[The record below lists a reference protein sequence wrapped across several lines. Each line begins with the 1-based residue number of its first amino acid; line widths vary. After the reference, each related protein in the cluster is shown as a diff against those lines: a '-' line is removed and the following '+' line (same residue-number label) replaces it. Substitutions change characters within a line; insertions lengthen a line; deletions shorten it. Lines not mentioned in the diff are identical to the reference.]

1 MQTLTGIDLS
11 HHNGRGNWVKVKANG
26 VQISFAYIKATQGVG
41 YKDPACISHATG
53 ATGVG
58 IKVGYYHFASLNN
71 NLDPVKDAADEAA
84 WFHSVIKT
92 LPSFQ
97 LVPVLDIETND
108 KKLTTLQVQQW
119 LNSFLHVIKK
129 LGHDRIALYSYK
141 PFLDENLPANH
152 TFGNLPLW
160 IAQHRSIAQPLLPRG
175 WNNYALWQYSNKG
188 KVDGINGSCDLN
200 RTLETNFENGLL
212 I

>member
-1 MQTLTGIDLS
+1 MQTLAGIDLS
-11 HHNGRGNWVKVKANG
+11 HHNGRGNWVKINENA
-26 VQISFAYIKATQGVG
+26 VQITYVYIKATQGVG
-41 YKDPACISHATG
+41 YRDPGCMSHATG

-71 NLDPVKDAADEAA
+71 NLDPVKDAADEAT
-84 WFHSVIKT
+84 WFDSVIKT

-97 LVPVLDIETND
+97 LVPVLGIVAND

-119 LNSFLHVIKK
+119 INSFLLVMKK
-129 LGHDRIALYSYK
+129 LGHDRIMLYSGK

-152 TFGNLPLW
+152 SFGNLPLW
-160 IAQHRSIAQPLLPRG
+160 IAQHRSISRPSLPCG
-175 WNNYALWQYSNKG
+175 WNQYALWQYSNKG
-188 KVDGINGSCDLN
+188 KVEGLSGSCDLN
-200 RTLETNFENGLL
+200 RTPGSNLEGEML